1 MKSKINFLKKE
12 NVGSWKSQ
20 SMFGYWDVCCF
31 DLYKI
36 GVMLVDFHGNLKLD
50 KTRADLLGKSWLS
63 GK

>member
-1 MKSKINFLKKE
+1 
-12 NVGSWKSQ
+12 
-20 SMFGYWDVCCF
+20 MFGYWDVCCF

-36 GVMLVDFHGNLKLD
+36 GEMLVDFHGNLKLD